1 MSRSPLTVAD
11 LERWELS
18 GAQWR
23 VVQVS
28 EEQVVLDLCACTGE
42 VVERRESSD
51 GQVIRYVRSARG
63 EAD

>member
-1 MSRSPLTVAD
+1 MTRSPLTVED
-11 LERWELS
+11 LERWKRS
-18 GAQWR
+18 GAHWR

-28 EEQVVLDLCACTGE
+28 EDHVVLDLCACTGE

-51 GQVIRYVRSARG
+51 GEVIRYVRSERG

>member
-1 MSRSPLTVAD
+1 MTTSPLTVAD

-18 GAQWR
+18 GARWR

-51 GQVIRYVRSARG
+51 AEVIRYVRSDRG
-63 EAD
+63 EAG

>member
-1 MSRSPLTVAD
+1 MTRSPLTVAD

-23 VVQVS
+23 VVKVS
-28 EEQVVLDLCACTGE
+28 EEHVVLDLCACTGE
-42 VVERRESSD
+42 VVERRESADAEVILYVCSD
-51 GQVIRYVRSARG
+51 RG